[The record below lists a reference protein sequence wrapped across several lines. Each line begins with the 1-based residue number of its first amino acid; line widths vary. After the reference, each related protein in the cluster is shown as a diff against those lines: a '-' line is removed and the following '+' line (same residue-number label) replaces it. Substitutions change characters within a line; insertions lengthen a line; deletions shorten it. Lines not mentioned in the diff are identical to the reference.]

1 MITQANPLAQLSGS
15 EKLLNRINDLIN
27 FVNLNLIIFLEQLM
41 KKLFIVFISL
51 VLTSCSKGHIQAAL
65 CNGTGDKS
73 MTECS
78 RIIEHEKIMRENN
91 HDKTL

>member
-1 MITQANPLAQLSGS
+1 
-15 EKLLNRINDLIN
+15 
-27 FVNLNLIIFLEQLM
+27 M

-51 VLTSCSKGHIQAAL
+51 VLTNCSKGHIQAAL

-78 RIIEHEKIMRENN
+78 RIIEHEKNFG
-91 HDKTL
+91 DYQCLT